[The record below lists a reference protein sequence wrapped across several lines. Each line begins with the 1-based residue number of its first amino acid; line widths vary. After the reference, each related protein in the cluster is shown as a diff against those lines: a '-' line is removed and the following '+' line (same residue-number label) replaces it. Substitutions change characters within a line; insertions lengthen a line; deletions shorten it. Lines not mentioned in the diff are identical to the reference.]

1 MIGDD
6 AVPDDNAVPDG
17 MDETLRPT
25 ANRVR
30 RVLGGGHMRP
40 AFREELRR
48 ELVAARQA
56 AIGADG
62 RHVAPAGVIRPRPGT
77 GRPPGRRA
85 ARRRRRR
92 TALGLAGAVA
102 AALVAVIV
110 LAWGGLPFGGHT
122 ASARVSVASNVDGS
136 PSSSPTAPLRLTFS
150 QPLDHAATASA
161 VRLTPATQVGS
172 AWDGD
177 TLTLT
182 PVHGFAPNS
191 AYVLTVDHTVA
202 RTARGVPLAAD
213 VHVLFGTASVAG
225 PGPHPITGFAAPSLT
240 STPVAAA
247 GERSEAVVTRD
258 GSLLIT
264 GSQGVVRIR
273 NGTATPLGT
282 AADAVCVSRSRQ
294 SVAFLNRDGTG
305 TRVVFADA
313 LGSPSSSVPVQADP
327 GSPVGWIN
335 DAEVVYVGAGRLMA
349 VDRQGHARTLS
360 GVPVDAAK
368 DTVVLAPGGR
378 YVYLRPAAGDT
389 GRVIDLQTNAAH
401 ALPGGTGEV
410 AFSADG
416 ATVAWFAD
424 SAGQPALQVAASGG
438 GPVLTV
444 QLPVA
449 AGDHLSGLGLSPD
462 TYHFVYS
469 VTAPG
474 QRAELRLATLPD
486 GRTIASGGA
495 SGRSPRWSPS
505 GRLFTVFQG
514 GRLATVPV
522 PETGTDRQAALQG
535 LAMAFARAEISGDAG
550 AQRALAAPDAAL
562 PTLPGI
568 TRAAVLW
575 LLPASGSTVTARVRL
590 TIDPR
595 PGQPVARQAEERL
608 TLGPRPSDGTLAVL
622 AASVE
627 DFRPAPVAP
636 QVIRCDTDTSPGSVL
651 LIFDSDLD
659 PDSVP
664 AAIGLGTADGRTVP
678 GTASYDATSRTVTVH
693 PDADPSAATV
703 VRVDT
708 GLRDVRGQRP
718 AADLRI
724 AVSLA

>member
-6 AVPDDNAVPDG
+6 PVPDG
-17 MDETLRPT
+17 TDETLRPT
-25 ANRVR
+25 ADRVR

-56 AIGADG
+56 AIGTDA
-62 RHVAPAGVIRPRPGT
+62 RHLAPAAAIRARPGT

-92 TALGLAGAVA
+92 ARLGWAGAAA

-110 LAWGGLPFGGHT
+110 LAVYGLPFGGHT
-122 ASARVSVASNVDGS
+122 TSARVSVASNVDGS
-136 PSSSPTAPLRLTFS
+136 ASSSPTAPVRLTFS

-161 VRLTPATQVGS
+161 VRLSPATQVRS
-172 AWDGD
+172 VWDGD

-202 RTARGVPLAAD
+202 RTAQGAPLAAD
-213 VHVLFGTASVAG
+213 MHVLFGTASVAG
-225 PGPHPITGFAAPSLT
+225 PGPHPISGFAAPALA
-240 STPVAAA
+240 STPMSAA

-258 GSLLIT
+258 GSTLLT
-264 GSQGVVRIR
+264 GGSQGVVRIR
-273 NGTATPLGT
+273 NGAATPLGT
-282 AADAVCVSRSRQ
+282 TADAVCVSRSRQ
-294 SVAFLNRDGTG
+294 SVAFLTRGGTG
-305 TRVVFADA
+305 TRIVFADA
-313 LGSPSSSVPVQADP
+313 LGSPSSSVPVSADP
-327 GSPVGWIN
+327 GSPLGWIN

-349 VDRQGHARTLS
+349 VDRQGHVRTLS

-378 YVYLRPAAGDT
+378 YVYLRPATGDP
-389 GRVIDLQTNAAH
+389 GRVVDLQTNAIH
-401 ALPGGTGEV
+401 ALLGGTGEV

-416 ATVAWFAD
+416 ATVAWFAE
-424 SAGQPALQVAASGG
+424 SAGQPALQVAASSG

-449 AGDHLSGLGLSPD
+449 PGDHLSGVGLSPD
-462 TYHFVYS
+462 TYHFLYS
-469 VTAPG
+469 VTASG
-474 QRAELRLATLPD
+474 QHTELRLATLPD

-495 SGRSPRWSPS
+495 AGRSPRWSTS
-505 GRLFTVFQG
+505 GRQFTVFRG
-514 GRLATVPV
+514 GQLETMAV
-522 PETGTDRQAALQG
+522 PETGTDRQAAMQG

-550 AQRALAAPDAAL
+550 AQRALAAPDVAL

-575 LLPASGSTVTARVRL
+575 LLPAPGSTVIARVRL
-590 TIDPR
+590 TIDPQ

-608 TLGPRPSDGTLAVL
+608 TLGPRSSDGLLAVL

-627 DFRPAPVAP
+627 EFRSAPGAP

-651 LIFDSDLD
+651 LTFDSDLD

-664 AAIGLGTADGRTVP
+664 AAIGLSTADGKAVP
-678 GTASYDATSRTVTVH
+678 GTASYDATTRTVTVR
-693 PDADPSAATV
+693 PDSAPATAAV
-703 VRVDT
+703 VLVDT

-724 AVSLA
+724 AVSLDGP